1 MDKLEGFN
9 GVFSSVLF
17 AFCLC
22 GEVYVAVKSRMR
34 LDPSMAF
41 IMVTNLLSF
50 LLRTTIYPI
59 DFNKY
64 GTLLRLLNIA
74 ASLVYQ
80 ISMYYLVFQMRKVRD
95 IVCSDSK
102 LEYKTQKEQTRR
114 V

>member
-1 MDKLEGFN
+1 MDILEGFN
-9 GVFSSVLF
+9 GVFSTVLL
-17 AFCLC
+17 AFCLV
-22 GEVYVAVKSRMR
+22 GEAYVAVKSRMR
-34 LDPSMAF
+34 LDPSMVF

-50 LLRTTIYPI
+50 ILRTSIYPI

-64 GTLLRLLNIA
+64 GTLLKLLAIA
-74 ASLVYQ
+74 ASLIYQ

-102 LEYKTQKEQTRR
+102 REFKISKQQTTR